1 MILKK
6 LKYLVNQ
13 NLFFIA
19 TLAFLFLNLI
29 LSLSSYINTTNLIS
43 FFLIST
49 IGIYHG
55 SFDIKKGYLI
65 KDYFNLKSINIFLA
79 FYISICLLSI
89 YIWYISPLFAISIFL
104 IISIYHFGYEEL
116 DFYYLDGNFLSSVI
130 RGLNILILPLV
141 FSTKET
147 FIIFNYLNIELSDYY
162 FNFLNNNYFLVIILV
177 TINIAVTKYYFKKIK
192 TNLNLFIDMVSMI
205 VLNLIFDPLFAFCIY
220 FCFLHSSRNLV
231 KTYTTFTKSRRNF
244 NKDVNI
250 IALIT
255 FLTLIF
261 IFFINLQNIDFSF
274 SINTTIF
281 IGLLSLTFPHFITDI
296 FYNYTI
302 HSCNE

>member
-1 MILKK
+1 MIFKK

-19 TLAFLFLNLI
+19 TLTFLFLNLI
-29 LSLSSYINTTNLIS
+29 LSLSSYINITNLIS

-65 KDYFNLKSINIFLA
+65 KDYFNLKSINIFLV

-89 YIWYISPLFAISIFL
+89 YLWYVLPFVAISVFL
-104 IISIYHFGYEEL
+104 MISIYHFGYEEL
-116 DFYYLDGNFLSSVI
+116 DFYYLNGNFLSSII
-130 RGLNILILPLV
+130 RGLNIILLPLV

-147 FIIFNYLNIELSDYY
+147 FVVFNYLNIELSNYY
-162 FNFLNNNYFLVIILV
+162 FNFFNNNYFLVIILAM
-177 TINIAVTKYYFKKIK
+177 INVAVTKHYFKKIK
-192 TNLNLFIDMVSMI
+192 TNLNLLLDMVSMI

-220 FCFLHSSRNLV
+220 FCFLHSSRNLE
-231 KTYTTFTKSRRNF
+231 KTYTTFANSRKNL

-250 IALIT
+250 VALIT
-255 FLTLIF
+255 FLAMLF
-261 IFFINLQNIDFSF
+261 ILVVNFQNVDFSF

-302 HSCNE
+302 HRFNE

>member
-1 MILKK
+1 MIIKK
-6 LKYLVNQ
+6 MKYLANH

-19 TLAFLFLNLI
+19 TLTFLFLNLF
-29 LSLSSYINTTNLIS
+29 LSLSDYSNITNLIS

-65 KDYFNLKSINIFLA
+65 KDYFNLKSINLFLV

-89 YIWYISPLFAISIFL
+89 YLWYVLPLFAISIFL
-104 IISIYHFGYEEL
+104 MISIYHFGYEEL
-116 DFYYLDGNFLSSVI
+116 DFYYLDGSFLFSMI

-147 FIIFNYLNIELSDYY
+147 FIVFSYLNIELSDYY
-162 FNFLNNNYFLVIILV
+162 FNLLNNNYFLVIILT
-177 TINIAVTKYYFKKIK
+177 TINIAVTKYYFIKLK
-192 TNLNLFIDMVSMI
+192 TNLNLFVDMVSMM
-205 VLNLIFDPLFAFCIY
+205 VLNLIFDPLFAFCVY

-231 KTYTTFTKSRRNF
+231 KTYTTFTKSRTYF

-250 IALIT
+250 IAFIT
-255 FLTLIF
+255 FLTMGFILIVNF
-261 IFFINLQNIDFSF
+261 QNVDFSF

-302 HSCNE
+302 HRWNK

>member
-1 MILKK
+1 MIIKK
-6 LKYLVNQ
+6 LKYLANQ

-19 TLAFLFLNLI
+19 TLTFLFLNLI
-29 LSLSSYINTTNLIS
+29 FNLSSYSIITNLIS

-65 KDYFNLKSINIFLA
+65 KDHFNLKSINIFLV

-89 YIWYISPLFAISIFL
+89 YLWYVLPLIAISIFL
-104 IISIYHFGYEEL
+104 MISIYHFGYEEL
-116 DFYYLDGNFLSSVI
+116 DFYYLDGNFLCSVI

-147 FIIFNYLNIELSDYY
+147 FIVFNYLNIELSDYY
-162 FNFLNNNYFLVIILV
+162 YNFLNNNYILVIILA
-177 TINIAVTKYYFKKIK
+177 TINTAVTKYYFKKIK
-192 TNLNLFIDMVSMI
+192 TNLNLLVDMVSMI
-205 VLNLIFDPLFAFCIY
+205 VLNLIFDPLFAFCVY

-231 KTYTTFTKSRRNF
+231 KTNTTFTNSRINF

-250 IALIT
+250 ISLIT
-255 FLTLIF
+255 FLTMGFILIV
-261 IFFINLQNIDFSF
+261 NLTNIDFYY

-302 HSCNE
+302 HRCNE